1 MYNMNILKLVFPG
14 VLISNIINHDKS
26 NVMASC
32 ESCGKSNSCE
42 SEVEGSIGING
53 CEYEAASREEIL
65 KRIAICMEQDYGDD
79 LIKHNILNDLVNI
92 AISKYDI
99 SLADLNR
106 AKLEYRLCE
115 ECEGTGVTIS
125 ADITPCGSCK
135 GSGLSNT
142 DYSNSKRIYFLYE
155 DMPYQEFRQLYTE
168 EEYLELKPSQYGS
181 SFFYIDKD
189 ININTDTFVLFNKRA
204 NRIVTTGTYKEVHDY
219 LNIPYFVDINEALS
233 GTYDFVLEKDFY
245 NKYEIVPKD
254 TITVMQS
261 AIITYVL
268 DEAVSNAS
276 YGGADELLKNYVKKY
291 PTIDNIK
298 ENLLS
303 HISDDNTV
311 YIEEVLRPVTF
322 RIIADFK
329 LIGIELTNIQAANMV
344 DEILGLIDKESLISL
359 SKHAN
364 MIGVYIAEVI
374 CISKEYGNLA

>member
-32 ESCGKSNSCE
+32 ESCGKSKSC
-42 SEVEGSIGING
+42 EVEGSVDTDG
-53 CEYEAASREEIL
+53 CEYESATREEVL
-65 KRIAICMEQDYGDD
+65 KRIAICMRQEYGDD
-79 LIKHNILNDLVNI
+79 SMKHNILNNLVNI
-92 AISKYDI
+92 AITKYDI

-106 AKLEYRLCE
+106 AKLEYKPCE

-125 ADITPCGSCK
+125 ADIATCCSCK

-142 DYSNSKRIYFLYE
+142 DYSGSQRIWFLYV
-155 DMPYQEFRQLYTE
+155 DMPYHEFMQFYTE

-204 NRIVTTGTYKEVHDY
+204 NRIVTTGTYGEVHDY

-233 GTYDFVLEKDFY
+233 NTYDFVLEKDFY
-245 NKYEIVPKD
+245 NKYDIVPKD
-254 TITVMQS
+254 NIAEMQL

-276 YGGADELLKNYVKKY
+276 YGGADELLRNYVNKY
-291 PTIDNIK
+291 PTIDSIK
-298 ENLLS
+298 ENLLV

-311 YIEEVLRPVTF
+311 YIEEILRPVTF

-329 LIGIELTNIQAANMV
+329 LIGIELTNIQAANIV